1 MCIRE
6 TFFTPMANNTENP
19 KNGKPVVPAPPKSA
33 VGSKTPTPPFV
44 GKAGPIKP
52 PQRPLS
58 RNTSTAGQPMSHR
71 MAARYQSDM
80 RRQRQLIFAA
90 LAIVVLIVLVFAVGI
105 YQSLIGPNIKTLAAY
120 GGTNVSSGDYF
131 TYRKIV
137 LYKELGQLQNISGS
151 QAGDQQQQIRAQIQA
166 ISSEITNIQSF
177 PVDQPTLERLV
188 SNQLLEREAKNQ
200 YNITVSDADLNTGLT
215 NDFALYTPTAQP
227 AQAQSTQ
234 TANVIATAS
243 NQQAS
248 QTASAVT
255 PLPTATAVAPALP
268 PDVAARGTVVAQTK
282 AAGGVVTD
290 TGATGTS
297 NAAASPAI
305 SATGTTALA
314 ATANGTPG
322 IGTPTS
328 VVQDTVA
335 ANGTPAVTVAASPLV
350 SPTVAASPTLSATAT
365 PAPTATALPADKAN
379 ATVQARQDGTLKSL
393 KDGAGIS
400 EDDYK
405 KLWIKPQL
413 LQQKVTA
420 KLISQVPLPGQT
432 YPDLQIHPAHILVAD
447 EQTAKDIK
455 AKLDAATDKNAT
467 FTELARQYDST
478 SDKTAASH
486 NGDLGWAAKGL
497 FVDAFWDA
505 ATKLNK
511 DQISDPVHTQ
521 FGWHIIKMLD
531 KKQNGPME
539 VDVYSFLTDPSKG
552 QDGNAKVYSDWL
564 KKQVDAAKVT
574 YNTPPTPVPS
584 ATALP
589 TAAFTP
595 VVPATATVV
604 APTQPIPIST
614 PISATAGTGATPA
627 ANGTDAASP
636 VATPAPTSVGATTT
650 GTVAGTTT
658 EATASAATT
667 ALGTTTV
674 VATTTAAAT
683 TTTSVTTPSSTTV
696 AVTP

>member
-1 MCIRE
+1 
-6 TFFTPMANNTENP
+6 MANNTENP
-19 KNGKPVVPAPPKSA
+19 KNIKPVVPVPPKSA
-33 VGSKTPTPPFV
+33 VGSKTP
-44 GKAGPIKP
+44 A
-52 PQRPLS
+52 QRPLS
-58 RNTSTAGQPMSHR
+58 RNVPSVGQPMSRR

-90 LAIVVLIVLVFAVGI
+90 IAIVVLIVLVFAVGI

-151 QAGDQQQQIRAQIQA
+151 QAGDQQQQIQAQIRA
-166 ISSEITNIQSF
+166 VSSEITDIQNF

-227 AQAQSTQ
+227 EQAQSTQ

-255 PLPTATAVAPALP
+255 PLPTATPVAPALP
-268 PDVAARGTVVAQTK
+268 PEVAARGTVVAQTK

-290 TGATGTS
+290 TVTTGTP

-305 SATGTTALA
+305 SATGTITLA
-314 ATANGTPG
+314 PTANGTPG
-322 IGTPTS
+322 VGTQTS
-328 VVQDTVA
+328 VVQNTA
-335 ANGTPAVTVAASPLV
+335 ATNGTSGLTAAASQPV
-350 SPTVAASPTLSATAT
+350 SPTVAASPTVSATAT
-365 PAPTATALPADKAN
+365 PAPSATPLPADKSN
-379 ATVQARQDGTLKSL
+379 ATVKARQDGTLKSL
-393 KDGAGIS
+393 KDAAGIS

-405 KLWIKPQL
+405 KLWVKPQL

-420 KLISQVPLPGQT
+420 KLISQVPLPGQP
-432 YPDLQIHPAHILVAD
+432 YPDLQIHVAHILVND

-455 AKLDAATDKNAT
+455 AKLDSATDKNAT
-467 FTELARQYDST
+467 FTELARQYDAT

-505 ATKLNK
+505 ASKLNK

-521 FGWHIIKMLD
+521 FGWHVIKMLD

-552 QDGNAKVYSDWL
+552 QDGNAKVYGDWL

-604 APTQPIPIST
+604 APTQPIPVST
-614 PISATAGTGATPA
+614 PISGTAGTGATPGA
-627 ANGTDAASP
+627 SDTAAASP
-636 VATPAPTSVGATTT
+636 AATTTSAGASTT
-650 GTVAGTTT
+650 GTVAGTTAS
-658 EATASAATT
+658 ATISALTPTIAGTTSSAATT
-667 ALGTTTV
+667 AAVTTS
-674 VATTTAAAT
+674 ALTTTASTTIALATTPVSTTAAT
-683 TTTSVTTPSSTTV
+683 P
-696 AVTP
+696 